1 MPRIREIKKRMIA
14 VRTTARITR
23 TMQMIATAK
32 FTAALQRSKAS
43 RPFVDRIRQL
53 VAEVSSAA
61 GDVEH
66 PLLRGP
72 AEPVGRE
79 LVLVIGSDRGLC
91 GAYNSQVLRAG
102 ANLVNELRSRRV
114 EFSLEASG
122 KKPLAFLRFNR
133 IDVEVRHAVGDKPKF
148 ADIEPIA
155 QRYIDAFTDGQYD
168 AVRVVYMRFVSNA
181 RQVPEVMQLLPLS
194 VPEGSS
200 SAGSALYEFSPS
212 SAALL
217 NDLLPLSVKVSLFQ
231 AFSDAIVSEN
241 VMRMIAMKAATD
253 NANGLGKALN
263 RQYNRARQTRITT
276 ELTEIVGGAAAQ
288 E

>member
-1 MPRIREIKKRMIA
+1 MIA

-53 VAEVSSAA
+53 VGEVASAA

-79 LVLVIGSDRGLC
+79 LVLLIGSDRGLC
-91 GAYNSQVLRAG
+91 GAYNSHVLRTA
-102 ANLVNELRSRRV
+102 ANLVNELRTRRV
-114 EFSLEASG
+114 DFSLEANG
-122 KKPLAFLRFNR
+122 KKPLAFLRFNK
-133 IDVEVRHAVGDKPKF
+133 IDVAVRLAVGDKPKF
-148 ADIEPIA
+148 ADIDPIA
-155 QRYIDAFTDGQYD
+155 QRYIDAFAAGQYD
-168 AVRVVYMRFVSNA
+168 AVRMVYMRFISTA
-181 RQVPEVMQLLPLS
+181 RQVAEVMQLLPLS
-194 VPEGSS
+194 VPEGGD
-200 SAGSALYEFSPS
+200 SANAALYEFSPS
-212 SAALL
+212 SEALL
-217 NDLLPLSVKVSLFQ
+217 RDLLPLSVKVSLFQ
-231 AFSDAIVSEN
+231 AFTDAVVSEN

-253 NANGLGKALN
+253 NANGLGKALH